1 MPRSPKNRAAK
12 ARAERSEPRA
22 FTHTLSNGLR
32 AIAVPL
38 EGVHRVVLA
47 AYLRVGPRYESS
59 ANNGVSHFLEHMLY
73 RGTKKHPSAHAQ
85 ALAFERLGGTLVAIT
100 GVESGTMAIGVPP
113 ESFVPVLDLFAEV
126 YRQPVFSGIDIEKG
140 IVREEILEGMD
151 DDGRE
156 VDADQLMRRL
166 VFGAHPLGFP
176 ITGSIERLESF
187 ERAGLARHHRRHY
200 VAKNTVITIAGAID
214 PERSL
219 AEVERRF
226 EALPEGKSP
235 RAVAPP
241 AGDGPRF
248 SYVKHAASSQTSI
261 RLGFRAP
268 GEHDPL
274 EPATDVLLRLL
285 DDGMSTRLYHRICD
299 TRGLCYDVSAG
310 YESYS
315 DVGLFDV
322 AADAAHERALDV
334 LTELFGVVCDLR
346 DGGPSND
353 ELDKAKSRHRW
364 QLQALRDDPGEIA
377 DFFGVGALSGTAK
390 SLGERRARID
400 AVTRSDVIRAAEH
413 VFSRESL
420 AAVAVG
426 VLPKRAQ
433 NELARLVAA
442 FA

>member
-1 MPRSPKNRAAK
+1 MSSRVAK
-12 ARAERSEPRA
+12 AKAERAEPRA
-22 FTHTLSNGLR
+22 ISHTLKNGLS

-38 EGVHRVVLA
+38 DGVHRVVIA

-73 RGTKKHPSAHAQ
+73 RGTRRHPSAHAQ

-113 ESFVPVLDLFAEV
+113 ESFAPVLDLFAEV
-126 YRQPVFSGIDIEKG
+126 YRQPVFSGIEIEKG
-140 IVREEILEGMD
+140 IVREEILESMD

-176 ITGSIERLESF
+176 ITGSIERLEGF

-200 VAKNTVITIAGAID
+200 VAKNTVITVTGAID
-214 PERSL
+214 PERAL
-219 AEVERRF
+219 ADVERRF
-226 EALPEGKSP
+226 EALPEGKPP
-235 RAVAPP
+235 RAETPP
-241 AGDGPRF
+241 AAGGPRF
-248 SYVKHAASSQTSI
+248 SYVKHVASSQTSI

-310 YESYS
+310 YESYR
-315 DVGLFDV
+315 DVGLFDI
-322 AADAAHERALDV
+322 AADAGHERALDV
-334 LTELFGVVCDLR
+334 LTELLGVVRELR
-346 DGGPSND
+346 DAGPSDD
-353 ELDKAKSRHRW
+353 ELDKAKTRHRW
-364 QLQALRDDPGEIA
+364 QLQALLDDPGEIA
-377 DFFGVGALSGTAK
+377 DFFGVGTLSGTSK
-390 SLGERRARID
+390 SLAERRARID
-400 AVTRSDVIRAAEH
+400 SVTKTDVLRAAER
-413 VFSRESL
+413 VFCRDGL

-433 NELARLVAA
+433 NDLARQIAL
-442 FA
+442 FS